1 MGFFSKIFQKKN
13 NDDIAK
19 QKTVVIENPECAKL
33 WALKDY
39 LNSLVVE
46 NRYIAKSEFR
56 SRLVQE
62 EKTIEYFEILN
73 KSGMLKAFCKENGV
87 RLSDVEKIL
96 EDYHNFENIIDA
108 HNEDYIKKTMI
119 EEKHYLDNI
128 LHEVDPNIVLDQDQ
142 RRVVLTDEDYC
153 LVIAGAGAG
162 KTTTVAAKVKYLV
175 EKKGVDPKQILVV
188 SFTNKA
194 VQELKDKLNK
204 DLKIECP
211 IATFHSTGNAI
222 LRKQSEE
229 KLNIVDSSKLYFVIQ
244 DYFKNSI
251 LKNESLVNNLILFFS
266 SYFDAPYEGKDLNN
280 FFNKIAKSNFATL
293 KSDLNEFQQKVL
305 DARTKK
311 SVTIQS
317 EVLRSNQ
324 EVEIAN
330 FLYLNSIDYEYEPIY
345 KYDITY
351 ARKPYTPD
359 FAIRQGDKVA
369 YIEHFGITESGKNNL
384 YSDDQ
389 IATYKKAINDKILLH
404 KKHGTELI
412 YTFSQYNDNRTLI
425 DHLQEQLENHGF
437 VLNPRSNKEV
447 MEKLISSEENRY
459 IRKLVSLICR
469 FIGNFKTN
477 GYTVDEFNRMYH
489 STQNVRTRLFLDIC
503 QDCFLE
509 YERFLKENNAVDF
522 QDMINESARLLRE
535 VKEMKQKLDFKYVI
549 VDEYQDI
556 SRQRFDLV
564 TALSDVTDAKIIA
577 VGDDW
582 QSIYAFSG
590 SDITLF
596 TNFEQKMGYA
606 KLLKI
611 VKTYRNSQEVID
623 IAGNFIQKNKAQI
636 AKELQSPKSI
646 TDPVIIYTYD
656 GTRKKANEDNK
667 SGANY
672 ALAHAVEVAL
682 EQIIEYNKQEG
693 KSEES
698 SILLL
703 GRFGFDGDL
712 LERSGLFE
720 YVNRGQKIKSVKY
733 PNLDIT
739 FMTAHASKGLGYDNV
754 IVVNGKNE
762 TYGFP
767 SKIEDDPVLA
777 FVIKG
782 DRSIDYAEERRL
794 FYVAMTRTKN
804 RVFFIA
810 PEQNPSEF
818 LLEIKKDYKN
828 VVLRGNWNETVKETS
843 IAKKTCPICGYPLQF
858 RYKHSY
864 GLKLFICTNEPEVC
878 GFMTNEYKAGK
889 LSIMKC
895 DQCRDGYLIVK
906 PGKNNQYFLGCTNY
920 NKNGTGCS
928 NSIAPSLYYDMFKLE
943 PEKTTLGF
951 IQETNKESE
960 QKTIINKPK
969 ENLDVKNNVNIEK
982 NVSIKPVLFNG
993 EDLNDV
999 VCIILN
1005 CLSHISEKRYFGIT
1019 VLVDVL
1025 RGAKSKRITE
1035 TLLDAV
1041 PEYEKLKHID
1051 REKLNLIVEWLTDNH
1066 FILQTKGLYPVLHP
1080 TSDGLNYKNTMTS
1093 AKLKKLYDYLGNNS
1107 DENQAEIDGLHEQIH
1122 ELEMRAKSY
1131 ANISLLNVQVSM
1143 PGLGNG
1149 VVINQKE
1156 NRITVKFESCTKDY
1170 CISRKYFVRPV
1181 FENNE
1186 EILDAFTEYEKILS
1200 EIKTLK
1206 NRIKTLK

>member
-13 NDDIAK
+13 NDNASEQEK
-19 QKTVVIENPECAKL
+19 VVIENPECLKL

-359 FAIRQGDKVA
+359 FVIRQGDKVA

-425 DHLQEQLENHGF
+425 DHFQEQL
-437 VLNPRSNKEV
+437 
-447 MEKLISSEENRY
+447 
-459 IRKLVSLICR
+459 
-469 FIGNFKTN
+469 
-477 GYTVDEFNRMYH
+477 
-489 STQNVRTRLFLDIC
+489 
-503 QDCFLE
+503 
-509 YERFLKENNAVDF
+509 
-522 QDMINESARLLRE
+522 
-535 VKEMKQKLDFKYVI
+535 
-549 VDEYQDI
+549 
-556 SRQRFDLV
+556 
-564 TALSDVTDAKIIA
+564 
-577 VGDDW
+577 
-582 QSIYAFSG
+582 
-590 SDITLF
+590 
-596 TNFEQKMGYA
+596 
-606 KLLKI
+606 
-611 VKTYRNSQEVID
+611 
-623 IAGNFIQKNKAQI
+623 
-636 AKELQSPKSI
+636 
-646 TDPVIIYTYD
+646 
-656 GTRKKANEDNK
+656 
-667 SGANY
+667 
-672 ALAHAVEVAL
+672 
-682 EQIIEYNKQEG
+682 
-693 KSEES
+693 
-698 SILLL
+698 
-703 GRFGFDGDL
+703 
-712 LERSGLFE
+712 
-720 YVNRGQKIKSVKY
+720 
-733 PNLDIT
+733 
-739 FMTAHASKGLGYDNV
+739 
-754 IVVNGKNE
+754 
-762 TYGFP
+762 
-767 SKIEDDPVLA
+767 
-777 FVIKG
+777 
-782 DRSIDYAEERRL
+782 
-794 FYVAMTRTKN
+794 
-804 RVFFIA
+804 
-810 PEQNPSEF
+810 
-818 LLEIKKDYKN
+818 
-828 VVLRGNWNETVKETS
+828 
-843 IAKKTCPICGYPLQF
+843 
-858 RYKHSY
+858 
-864 GLKLFICTNEPEVC
+864 
-878 GFMTNEYKAGK
+878 
-889 LSIMKC
+889 
-895 DQCRDGYLIVK
+895 
-906 PGKNNQYFLGCTNY
+906 
-920 NKNGTGCS
+920 
-928 NSIAPSLYYDMFKLE
+928 
-943 PEKTTLGF
+943 
-951 IQETNKESE
+951 
-960 QKTIINKPK
+960 
-969 ENLDVKNNVNIEK
+969 
-982 NVSIKPVLFNG
+982 
-993 EDLNDV
+993 
-999 VCIILN
+999 
-1005 CLSHISEKRYFGIT
+1005 
-1019 VLVDVL
+1019 
-1025 RGAKSKRITE
+1025 
-1035 TLLDAV
+1035 
-1041 PEYEKLKHID
+1041 
-1051 REKLNLIVEWLTDNH
+1051 
-1066 FILQTKGLYPVLHP
+1066 
-1080 TSDGLNYKNTMTS
+1080 
-1093 AKLKKLYDYLGNNS
+1093 
-1107 DENQAEIDGLHEQIH
+1107 
-1122 ELEMRAKSY
+1122 
-1131 ANISLLNVQVSM
+1131 
-1143 PGLGNG
+1143 
-1149 VVINQKE
+1149 
-1156 NRITVKFESCTKDY
+1156 
-1170 CISRKYFVRPV
+1170 
-1181 FENNE
+1181 
-1186 EILDAFTEYEKILS
+1186 
-1200 EIKTLK
+1200 
-1206 NRIKTLK
+1206 